1 MGAKFAIQSVTANVD
16 LIPSTILL
24 AGAEMEL
31 STKIGRELILKKSL
45 AAVSKS
51 YDYILIDTP
60 PSLGLFTVNA
70 LAAADSVL
78 APLQA
83 HTYAYQAMPQLEAIV
98 DLVRDINPIL
108 AIDGILLTM
117 VDRRTS
123 LSASIERQAREK
135 YGDKVF
141 KTVIPVTI
149 RLAEA
154 PAAGE
159 PMRLYA
165 PNNPAAKAYQEL
177 AWEVKE
183 RFSHAR

>member
-98 DLVRDINPIL
+98 DLVRDINPSWR
-108 AIDGILLTM
+108 LT
-117 VDRRTS
+117 
-123 LSASIERQAREK
+123 AS
-135 YGDKVF
+135 Y
-141 KTVIPVTI
+141 
-149 RLAEA
+149 
-154 PAAGE
+154 
-159 PMRLYA
+159 
-165 PNNPAAKAYQEL
+165 
-177 AWEVKE
+177 
-183 RFSHAR
+183 